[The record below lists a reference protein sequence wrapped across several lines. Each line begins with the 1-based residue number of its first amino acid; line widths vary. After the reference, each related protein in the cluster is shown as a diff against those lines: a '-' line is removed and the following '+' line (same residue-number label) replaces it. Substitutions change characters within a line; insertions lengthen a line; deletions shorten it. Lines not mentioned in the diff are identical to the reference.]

1 MFRRIISACMA
12 LVLLLTILPYG
23 VFAAEENDEAIKY
36 TDFLLSEGYQ
46 QLLGTRDKNA
56 IEVKSC
62 LIDLDEDQVDELLL
76 SLTNTDNRGPRGYE
90 QISALLDIQNSEVLV
105 RTEAYYGGGSMGGD
119 DLVIRYDASAKQ
131 YRLCRDGYIRDGVSA
146 GFGYL
151 YIYSSDDFTE
161 STKIERTFYDVNG
174 SFYQAEIQ
182 KVKNET
188 SFWYEED
195 YDFEFYQID
204 GKYVS
209 RTEHDEALSRYVEID
224 YEDLGLYHGTYDSP
238 VKGYTGAVYDKADA
252 LQVFIENC
260 DRRYFSEADISGF
273 SEEDCVIARNAIYA
287 KSGWIFSNSKLK
299 NYFQKYGWYTPSISA
314 DSFTE
319 DILNTYQITNRDL
332 VVKYENKLAGNGL
345 DALQTFI
352 QHCDSRYFTASEI
365 AGFTKEDCLYAR
377 NAIFAKS
384 GWIFS
389 NQKLANYFQQYSW
402 YNPIV
407 SAGEFT
413 DDMLNE
419 FQIANRD
426 LIVAY
431 ENDIEA
437 MQQTPSSATLA
448 TVWTT
453 NEWNMSSKQAK
464 EYSKAISNAVNKLD
478 SLDVY
483 GGRKEVYATLV
494 NVDEEILLWLAGVVI
509 RSEQPEWPEDIA
521 FGQGSMVIM
530 FEEIWEW
537 NGTDAVKFNVL
548 SEYGANANLWNEG
561 LEVFTY
567 YKGTDVD
574 GEAWSALYPIHGG
587 RLDTNPA
594 WCHAWG
600 WIYDYKLEGL
610 DITGKSREEIASTF
624 FSKLSEQGYWPS
636 LPFDWTSVSITHE
649 FSTHEFCAEVTGGS
663 GYEEFY
669 KTSYEDW
676 VNKHGGNWSHS
687 TSDAL
692 QCASYI
698 TKQDGTWVE
707 AERAINYL
715 NSLDSL
721 LNEDSKNGLVVYSDY
736 STRELSVGSIIT
748 LGAVVLSDGNPVGN
762 ASEITFQIADPSILR
777 VISTD
782 DRDQYRYVKFEGLE
796 AGTTNVAFNDSAT
809 GSTVVVPVTVFENRF
824 HSYTLS
830 NIPTQRIDK
839 YLTNFYNVNGL
850 YVDSYEYTVNADQSA
865 TVSFDVYNTNYSY
878 GTVEVFDENGNLKDA
893 VLIDKMTS
901 SNTGFKEAVLDN
913 LGYLV
918 RDIFQGDLL
927 SYRQESGFSKM
938 TSVCVKVP
946 KNGYITI
953 CMDPEESS
961 VVGLVNYADLLLS
974 MLDLTGE
981 ITGFSAKSKEFSG
994 KLTAKIVNEK
1004 IFAEIVSDSDKMTQ
1018 TLWKNIGKETLVTS
1032 ESMGNFVDT
1041 AIRNLSE
1048 FGLLDVIRSTASDCG
1063 WSIGEKV
1070 FTDLA
1075 GPFGMALKIMF
1086 SVGKVENIV
1095 IQHHDVTHL
1104 AGCGCIVIQNQGGG
1118 IRSCQQIKVE
1128 NEDGFDDDTALNV
1141 FSVTLEAD
1149 VLDLV
1154 EKYRPEIYDKIIG
1167 GVTYTYNISL
1177 MKDGNETQPD
1187 GEVTVYIPIPDE
1199 LKVLAYAGELTDG
1212 GLPVNIKIYRI
1223 EEDGTL
1229 TEMDARVEDGCF
1241 VFTTDHFSLY
1251 TIVGFDAPEEVQD
1264 PELEN
1269 NNFAVITIAAAI
1281 AVAVLLIA
1289 VWAKK
1294 KKR

>member
-1 MFRRIISACMA
+1 MLKRIISFCT
-12 LVLLLTILPYG
+12 VLLLLCTLMPFHT
-23 VFAAEENDEAIKY
+23 FA
-36 TDFLLSEGYQ
+36 T
-46 QLLGTRDKNA
+46 
-56 IEVKSC
+56 
-62 LIDLDEDQVDELLL
+62 ED
-76 SLTNTDNRGPRGYE
+76 DNRTN
-90 QISALLDIQNSEVLV
+90 D
-105 RTEAYYGGGSMGGD
+105 GS
-119 DLVIRYDASAKQ
+119 
-131 YRLCRDGYIRDGVSA
+131 
-146 GFGYL
+146 
-151 YIYSSDDFTE
+151 
-161 STKIERTFYDVNG
+161 
-174 SFYQAEIQ
+174 
-182 KVKNET
+182 
-188 SFWYEED
+188 
-195 YDFEFYQID
+195 
-204 GKYVS
+204 
-209 RTEHDEALSRYVEID
+209 
-224 YEDLGLYHGTYDSP
+224 
-238 VKGYTGAVYDKADA
+238 DK

-260 DRRYFSEADISGF
+260 DRRYFALSDIS
-273 SEEDCVIARNAIYA
+273 D
-287 KSGWIFSNSKLK
+287 
-299 NYFQKYGWYTPSISA
+299 
-314 DSFTE
+314 FTE
-319 DILNTYQITNRDL
+319 
-332 VVKYENKLAGNGL
+332 
-345 DALQTFI
+345 
-352 QHCDSRYFTASEI
+352 
-365 AGFTKEDCLYAR
+365 EDCLYAR

-389 NQKLANYFQQYSW
+389 NQKLANYFQKYSW
-402 YNPIV
+402 YNPTV
-407 SAGEFT
+407 SADEFT

-426 LIVAY
+426 LVVAY
-431 ENDIEA
+431 ENNLEA

-453 NEWNMSSKQAK
+453 SEWNMSSKQAK
-464 EYSKAISNAVNKLD
+464 AYSQAISNAVNKLQ
-478 SLDVY
+478 SLDDY
-483 GGRKEVYATLV
+483 GDRNEVYATLLKE
-494 NVDEEILLWLAGVVI
+494 DERTILWLAGVTI
-509 RSEQPEWPEDIA
+509 SNEQPEWPGDIA
-521 FGQGSMVIM
+521 FGQGSMYIR

-537 NGTDAVKFNVL
+537 DGFNTVEFSVL
-548 SEYGANANLWNEG
+548 SKYRANANLRNEG

-574 GEAWSALYPIHGG
+574 GEEWSALYPINGG
-587 RLDTNPA
+587 KISANPE

-600 WIYDYKLEGL
+600 WIYNYKIEDLNVA
-610 DITGKSREEIASTF
+610 GKSREEIASSF
-624 FSKLSEQGYWPS
+624 FSKMMMQDSWPN
-636 LPFDWTSVSITHE
+636 LPFDWTSTTITHG
-649 FSTHEFCAEVTGGS
+649 FDSHEFCAEATGGI
-663 GYEEFY
+663 GYERFFNDRADEY
-669 KTSYEDW
+669 
-676 VNKHGGNWSHS
+676 GGYWPES

-692 QCASYI
+692 QCAAYI
-698 TKQDGTWVE
+698 AKQDGTWVE

-736 STRELSVGSIIT
+736 STRELNVGSIIT
-748 LGAVVLSDGNPVGN
+748 LGAVALSDGNPVGN

-777 VISTD
+777 MIRTD
-782 DRDQYRYVKFEGLE
+782 DKDQYRYVKFEGLE

-809 GSTVVVPVTVFENRF
+809 GSTVVVPITVFEKRV

-830 NIPTQRIDK
+830 NVPTQQIDK
-839 YLTNFYNVNGL
+839 YPTNFYNVNGL
-850 YVDSYEYTVNADQSA
+850 YVDGYEYTVNEDQSA
-865 TVSFDVYNTNYSY
+865 TISFDVYNTNYSY

-1004 IFAEIVSDSDKMTQ
+1004 IFAELVSDSDKMTR
-1018 TLWKNIGKETLVTS
+1018 TLWKNIGKEAVLTP

-1154 EKYRPEIYDKIIG
+1154 EKYSPEIYDKIIG

-1177 MKDGNETQPD
+1177 MKDGNETQPN

-1199 LKVLAYAGELTDG
+1199 LKALAYAGELTDG

-1229 TEMDARVEDGCF
+1229 TEMDASVEDGCF

-1251 TIVGFDAPEEVQD
+1251 TIVGFDAAEEVQD
-1264 PELEN
+1264 PEPEN

-1281 AVAVLLIA
+1281 AAVGVLIA
-1289 VWAKK
+1289 VCAKK

>member
-1 MFRRIISACMA
+1 MKKRMIS
-12 LVLLLTILPYG
+12 
-23 VFAAEENDEAIKY
+23 
-36 TDFLLSEGYQ
+36 FLLVAS
-46 QLLGTRDKNA
+46 
-56 IEVKSC
+56 V
-62 LIDLDEDQVDELLL
+62 LL
-76 SLTNTDNRGPRGYE
+76 SLLPRMELGVKATEPQKGDGWGNWSDYVLE
-90 QISALLDIQNSEVLV
+90 DTVVLYPVQGGNVYFGQMNPEWLDVDKTEIELLGSDSTITSAQIPDTI
-105 RTEAYYGGGSMGGD
+105 
-119 DLVIRYDASAKQ
+119 
-131 YRLCRDGYIRDGVSA
+131 
-146 GFGYL
+146 
-151 YIYSSDDFTE
+151 
-161 STKIERTFYDVNG
+161 
-174 SFYQAEIQ
+174 
-182 KVKNET
+182 
-188 SFWYEED
+188 
-195 YDFEFYQID
+195 
-204 GKYVS
+204 
-209 RTEHDEALSRYVEID
+209 
-224 YEDLGLYHGTYDSP
+224 
-238 VKGYTGAVYDKADA
+238 
-252 LQVFIENC
+252 
-260 DRRYFSEADISGF
+260 
-273 SEEDCVIARNAIYA
+273 
-287 KSGWIFSNSKLK
+287 
-299 NYFQKYGWYTPSISA
+299 
-314 DSFTE
+314 
-319 DILNTYQITNRDL
+319 
-332 VVKYENKLAGNGL
+332 NGL
-345 DALQTFI
+345 TVAGM
-352 QHCDSRYFTASEI
+352 SEH
-365 AGFTKEDCLYAR
+365 AFMDCLYLESVYLPATIDYVWGTCFMGCTNLKEICIADGNPNCYTSDGVLYTKGYNDR
-377 NAIFAKS
+377 TNAEVLSLEYYPATKQDTEFAVPQGVTSIAHYAFADAVNLRSISIPNSVRDIQSGAFGDNYSGVDFTDIYYEGSEEKWKEILVGGDYAYDTIESALIHFNRYEPFAKS
-384 GWIFS
+384 IGSDSAWNSVYYDYIIMDRENADYTDAWESVGYELVYLDDDTIPELWITYSSWAEGCRIVSYQDGKITQEHTGSGTLSYEEYGNVFHHS
-389 NQKLANYFQQYSW
+389 YGHMGLYFDTIFKLENGELVTVAEGRNETTINDDGSQNYDVMNYFWNDVQVSEEVYVQNIDSLVSPAVAKETSDDAQLGYDEILDYLSTLVVAPNEQPVMNQSERKLA
-402 YNPIV
+402 
-407 SAGEFT
+407 
-413 DDMLNE
+413 
-419 FQIANRD
+419 
-426 LIVAY
+426 
-431 ENDIEA
+431 
-437 MQQTPSSATLA
+437 
-448 TVWTT
+448 
-453 NEWNMSSKQAK
+453 
-464 EYSKAISNAVNKLD
+464 
-478 SLDVY
+478 
-483 GGRKEVYATLV
+483 
-494 NVDEEILLWLAGVVI
+494 
-509 RSEQPEWPEDIA
+509 
-521 FGQGSMVIM
+521 
-530 FEEIWEW
+530 
-537 NGTDAVKFNVL
+537 
-548 SEYGANANLWNEG
+548 
-561 LEVFTY
+561 
-567 YKGTDVD
+567 
-574 GEAWSALYPIHGG
+574 
-587 RLDTNPA
+587 
-594 WCHAWG
+594 
-600 WIYDYKLEGL
+600 
-610 DITGKSREEIASTF
+610 
-624 FSKLSEQGYWPS
+624 
-636 LPFDWTSVSITHE
+636 
-649 FSTHEFCAEVTGGS
+649 
-663 GYEEFY
+663 
-669 KTSYEDW
+669 
-676 VNKHGGNWSHS
+676 
-687 TSDAL
+687 
-692 QCASYI
+692 
-698 TKQDGTWVE
+698 
-707 AERAINYL
+707 
-715 NSLDSL
+715 
-721 LNEDSKNGLVVYSDY
+721 VYSDH
-736 STRELSVGSIIT
+736 TGRELSIGSIIT

-762 ASEITFQIADPSILR
+762 ATEITFQIADPSILS
-777 VISTD
+777 VVSTYD
-782 DRDQYRYVKFEGLE
+782 EDQYRYVKFKGLE

-809 GSTVVVPVTVFENRF
+809 GSTVVVPITVFEKRV

-830 NIPTQRIDK
+830 NVPTQQIDK
-839 YLTNFYNVNGL
+839 YPTNFYNVNGL
-850 YVDSYEYTVNADQSA
+850 YVDSYEYTVNEDQSA
-865 TVSFDVYNTNYSY
+865 TISFDVYNTNYSY

-1004 IFAEIVSDSDKMTQ
+1004 IFAELVSDSDKMTR
-1018 TLWKNIGKETLVTS
+1018 TLWKNIGKEAVLTP

-1154 EKYRPEIYDKIIG
+1154 EKYSPEIYDKMIG

-1251 TIVGFDAPEEVQD
+1251 TIVGFDAAEEVQD